1 MSETLLRDDDLI
13 VRSDGALRRITL
25 NRPQAL
31 NAITLDM
38 AVAMTA
44 LLRDWQSDPKVAAVL
59 LDGAGDRGFC
69 AGGDIR
75 ALYEAAMNRPKSEPQ
90 RPADA
95 LPARFWATE
104 YKLNVLIA
112 RYAKPIV
119 AVMDGL
125 VMGGGVG
132 LSAHAAHRVVTERS
146 AVAMPEVGIGF
157 FPDVGASF
165 LLARTPGYIGTYLA
179 LTGQCVGA
187 ADALAC
193 KLADIHVPV
202 DRLIEFPAVLANCR
216 GHDEVRAGLERL
228 SAAPVAA
235 RLLKEREWIDAGYG
249 GGSLEEIVARLH
261 ASGAEGAQA
270 ALDVMHKASPTSLKV
285 TLRNIRSAAT
295 FDRVEQSFA
304 QDYRIALACIAGHDF
319 IEGIRAAIIDKD
331 RNPHW
336 RPNKIEAVTPEIVDR
351 HFQSV
356 GELELTFE

>member
-1 MSETLLRDDDLI
+1 MSETLLSDDDLI
-13 VRSDGALRRITL
+13 VRSAGALRRITL

-44 LLRDWQSDPKVAAVL
+44 LLRQWQSDPKVGAVL
-59 LDGAGDRGFC
+59 LDGAGERGFC

-75 ALYEAAMNRPKSEPQ
+75 ALYEAAKSKTVNA
-90 RPADA
+90 ADA
-95 LPARFWATE
+95 LSARFWATE

-119 AVMDGL
+119 VVMDGL

-165 LLARTPGYIGTYLA
+165 PLARAPGFIGTYLG
-179 LTGQCVGA
+179 LTGQRLGA
-187 ADALAC
+187 GDTLFC

-202 DRLIEFPAVLANCR
+202 DRLIKLPAVLAGCR
-216 GHDEVRAGLERL
+216 NHDEVRAGLERM
-228 SAAPVAA
+228 SASPAPA
-235 RLLKEREWIDAGYG
+235 RLPKEREWIDGCYG
-249 GGSLEEIVARLH
+249 GGALEEMIARLR
-261 ASGAEGAQA
+261 ASRAEGAQA
-270 ALDVMHKASPTSLKV
+270 ALDVMRKASPTSLKV

-295 FDRVEQSFA
+295 FDRVEQSFV

-331 RNPHW
+331 RNPRW
-336 RPNKIEAVTPEIVDR
+336 RPDTIEAVTPEIVDR
-351 HFQSV
+351 HFHSL

>member
-44 LLRDWQSDPKVAAVL
+44 LLRKWQSDPKVGAVL

-75 ALYEAAMNRPKSEPQ
+75 ALYEAAKSKPGK
-90 RPADA
+90 PASAADS
-95 LPARFWATE
+95 LPVRFWAIE

-112 RYAKPIV
+112 RYAKPVI

-146 AVAMPEVGIGF
+146 TVAMPEVGIGF

-165 LLARTPGYIGTYLA
+165 LLARAPGCVGTYLA
-179 LTGQCVGA
+179 LTGARLGA
-187 ADALAC
+187 ADALYC
-193 KLADIHVPV
+193 KLSDIHVAA
-202 DRLIEFPAVLANCR
+202 DRLIKLPAALASCR
-216 GHDEVRAGLERL
+216 SHDEVRAGLERL
-228 SAAPVAA
+228 STAPTPP
-235 RLLKEREWIDAGYG
+235 RLPKEREWIDACYG
-249 GGSLEEIVARLH
+249 GDGLEEIIARLR
-261 ASGAEGAQA
+261 ACRAESAQA
-270 ALDVMHKASPTSLKV
+270 ALEIMRNASPTSLKV

-319 IEGIRAAIIDKD
+319 IEGIRAAIVDKD
-331 RNPHW
+331 RNPRW
-336 RPNKIEAVTPEIVDR
+336 RPDKIEAVTREIVDR
-351 HFQSV
+351 HFRSV